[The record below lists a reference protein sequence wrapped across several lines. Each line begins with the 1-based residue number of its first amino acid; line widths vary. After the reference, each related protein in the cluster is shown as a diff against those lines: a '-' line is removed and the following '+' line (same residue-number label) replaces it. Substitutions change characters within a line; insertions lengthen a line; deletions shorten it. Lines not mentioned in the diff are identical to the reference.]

1 MRAPALTAALLSLL
15 SLLLLGA
22 CSSYNVTYD
31 YDVTAS
37 YGRYK
42 TFDYYTSKKGTGGT
56 TSLMD
61 KRVRAAVEK
70 ELQAK
75 GFSMETKADPDFL
88 VTYYPIVQERK
99 VRSTVHVGWAGA
111 TGPSRRHW
119 HQLHPGAEGTRKAPS
134 SSRSWTSEQPD
145 GLAGRA
151 AGAPHR
157 AGESRGRQRGGGQGR
172 RRHPGQVPAE
182 VGKRPPQRSHAGAF
196 ASGLE

>member
-1 MRAPALTAALLSLL
+1 MRAPALPAALL

-70 ELQAK
+70 ELRAK

-99 VRSTVHVGWAGA
+99 VRSTVHVGWGWGYRPFRGGIGTSSTRVPPPAHSPGWRIPR
-111 TGPSRRHW
+111 TPTRWWPRPSPTSWPGSRR
-119 HQLHPGAEGTRKAPS
+119 
-134 SSRSWTSEQPD
+134 SR
-145 GLAGRA
+145 
-151 AGAPHR
+151 
-157 AGESRGRQRGGGQGR
+157 
-172 RRHPGQVPAE
+172 
-182 VGKRPPQRSHAGAF
+182 
-196 ASGLE
+196 